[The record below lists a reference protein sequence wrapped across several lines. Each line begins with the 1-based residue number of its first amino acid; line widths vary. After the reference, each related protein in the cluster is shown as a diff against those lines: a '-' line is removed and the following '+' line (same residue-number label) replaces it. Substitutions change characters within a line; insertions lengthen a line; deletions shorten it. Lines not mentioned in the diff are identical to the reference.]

1 MKKDDLNENKN
12 HEEEKIPLNKK
23 TMKFILTIVT
33 FTLLLSWILNHT
45 SSFTGILGN
54 ILSLLSPFLIG
65 ACLAFIINTILKPL
79 EKLWERVPLKKRTKL
94 FSKAK
99 RPVCLTFSTLIVF
112 GVVFLVLFMII
123 PQLVETVATF
133 ANTLPQ
139 YIKNLEG
146 LLDKLMKTLEN
157 YNIVIPSFDLNW
169 SKVGDLLNKFLN
181 NYADSFINK
190 TVDITTSIVTVIVN
204 FVIAVFFSLYVLSQK
219 EKIGRHLRRLLYAIR
234 PKKKAEKIIAFANL
248 TSDTFTKFVTGQL
261 LEAVIIGVLC
271 FIGMLV
277 LRLPYAAI
285 ISVLVGF
292 TALIPVFG
300 ALFGTAIGALLILLV
315 DPMKA
320 LWFIVFIIVLQQIE
334 GNLIYPKVV
343 GKSVGLPGILVL
355 VAVTVGGGAA
365 GIVGMLFSVPVCTVL
380 YCIYKEFVAKKIKG
394 KDIPEELKN

>member
-12 HEEEKIPLNKK
+12 QEEEKIPLNKK

-45 SSFTGILGN
+45 SSFTGIIGN
-54 ILSLLSPFLIG
+54 VLSLLSPFLIG

-99 RPVCLTFSTLIVF
+99 RPVCLTFSTLTVF

-123 PQLVETVATF
+123 PRLVETVAAF
-133 ANTLPQ
+133 ANMLPQ

-146 LLDKLMKTLEN
+146 ILDKLMKTLEN

-169 SKVGDLLNKFLN
+169 SKVGEVLNNFLN

-204 FVIAVFFSLYVLSQK
+204 FIIAVFFSLYVLSQK
-219 EKIGRHLRRLLYAIR
+219 EKIGRHLRRLLYAMR
-234 PKKKAEKIIAFANL
+234 PKRKAEKIIAFANL

-271 FIGMLV
+271 FIGMLI
-277 LRLPYAAI
+277 LKLPYAAI

-320 LWFIVFIIVLQQIE
+320 LWFVIFIIVLQQIE

-355 VAVTVGGGAA
+355 VAVTIGGGAA

-380 YCIYKEFVAKKIKG
+380 YCVYKEFVAKKIKG

>member
-12 HEEEKIPLNKK
+12 QEEEKIPLNKK

-33 FTLLLSWILNHT
+33 FTLVLSWILNHT
-45 SSFTGILGN
+45 SSFTGIIGN

-169 SKVGDLLNKFLN
+169 NKVGDLLNNFLN

-271 FIGMLV
+271 FIGMLI
-277 LRLPYAAI
+277 LKLPYAAI

-315 DPMKA
+315 DPTKA
-320 LWFIVFIIVLQQIE
+320 LWFVIFIIVLQQIE

-343 GKSVGLPGILVL
+343 GKTVGLPGILVL
-355 VAVTVGGGAA
+355 VAVTIGGGAA

-394 KDIPEELKN
+394 KDVPEELKN

>member
-1 MKKDDLNENKN
+1 MKKDDFNENKN
-12 HEEEKIPLNKK
+12 QEEEKIPLNKK
-23 TMKFILTIVT
+23 TMRFILTIVT
-33 FTLLLSWILNHT
+33 FTLLLSWVLNHT
-45 SSFTGILGN
+45 SSFTGILGSF
-54 ILSLLSPFLIG
+54 LSLLSPFLIG
-65 ACLAFIINTILKPL
+65 ACLAFIINTLLKPL
-79 EKLWERVPLKKRTKL
+79 EKLWDKVPQKKRTKL

-123 PQLVETVATF
+123 PQLVETIAAF
-133 ANTLPQ
+133 ANMLPQ

-146 LLDKLMKTLEN
+146 LLDKLMAALEK

-169 SKVGDLLNKFLN
+169 GKVGEVLNNFLN

-219 EKIGRHLRRLLYAIR
+219 EKIGKHLRRLLYAIR
-234 PKKKAEKIIAFANL
+234 PKRKAEKIIAFTKL

-271 FIGMLV
+271 FIGMLI

-315 DPMKA
+315 DPTKA
-320 LWFIVFIIVLQQIE
+320 LWFIVFIVVLQQIE

-343 GKSVGLPGILVL
+343 GKTVGLPGILVL
-355 VAVTVGGGAA
+355 VAVTIGGGAA

-380 YCIYKEFVAKKIKG
+380 YCVYKEFVAKKIKG
-394 KDIPEELKN
+394 KDIPEDLKN

>member
-169 SKVGDLLNKFLN
+169 SKVGEVLNNFLN

-261 LEAVIIGVLC
+261 LEAVIIGALC

-355 VAVTVGGGAA
+355 VAVTIGGGAA

>member
-12 HEEEKIPLNKK
+12 QEEEKIPLNKK

-45 SSFTGILGN
+45 SSFTGIIGN
-54 ILSLLSPFLIG
+54 VLSLLSPFLIG

-123 PQLVETVATF
+123 PQLVETVAAF

-139 YIKNLEG
+139 YINNLEG

-169 SKVGDLLNKFLN
+169 NKVGEVLNNFLN

-219 EKIGRHLRRLLYAIR
+219 EKIGRHLRRLLYAMR
-234 PKKKAEKIIAFANL
+234 PKRKAEKIIAFANL

-271 FIGMLV
+271 FIGMLI
-277 LRLPYAAI
+277 LKLPYAAI

-320 LWFIVFIIVLQQIE
+320 LWFVIFIIVLQQIE

-355 VAVTVGGGAA
+355 VAVTIGGGAA

-380 YCIYKEFVAKKIKG
+380 YCVYKEFVAKKIKG